1 MPTRKAG
8 PGSPPSL
15 DGLDDPSGPI
25 RFGYGAIILGF
36 GVFGLWAVLAPI
48 GEGIPAPGVVVVE
61 SHRKTVTHLIGGTV
75 ATLRVRENMSVK
87 EGDILLELDAR
98 RTQTA
103 RDTAAHEYIAAA
115 ARLARFRAEQTGA
128 DRIEIPEDVRGEA
141 QALGRQDLLTAQ
153 EQLFRARRE
162 ALRSELA
169 VLQESLT
176 ASRIQVNGLRQQ
188 LAARQMQADLLRQEL
203 ENTRP
208 LAAEGITPRN
218 RLLEQERQLAELT
231 SVTSD
236 LEARAAREGS
246 SSAEIRLRILQR
258 RQDFLKEVETQ
269 ATETRREVANAAERL
284 KDADIDLARMTLR
297 APVSGQVVSLAA
309 AAPGVVITPNAKI
322 MEIVPAGERLL
333 IDAKVPVTAASRVR
347 PDLDTD
353 IRVSV
358 FPENPML
365 VIGGKVISVSTDR
378 HEPPNEPPYYL
389 ARVAVTP
396 EGIERLEGRVL
407 RPGMTTDVVIKT
419 GERSFLT
426 YLMEPIARRV
436 FPALREP

>member
-1 MPTRKAG
+1 MAASPPRPTPA
-8 PGSPPSL
+8 PSL

-25 RFGYGAIILGF
+25 RFGYAMIALGF

-61 SHRKTVTHLIGGTV
+61 SHRKTVTHLTGGTV
-75 ATLRVRENMSVK
+75 AALHVRENMSVK

-98 RTQTA
+98 RAQIT

-115 ARLARFRAEQTGA
+115 ARLARFSAEQTGA
-128 DRIEIPEDVRGEA
+128 ERIEMPEDVRREA
-141 QALGRQDLLTAQ
+141 QALGRQDLIAAQ

-188 LAARQMQADLLRQEL
+188 LAARQQQADLLRQEIQ
-203 ENTRP
+203 NTRP
-208 LAAEGITPRN
+208 LAEEGITPRN
-218 RLLEQERQLAELT
+218 RLLEQERQLAELA

-246 SSAEIRLRILQR
+246 SGSEIRLRMLQR

-269 ATETRREVANAAERL
+269 ATETRREVANAVERL
-284 KDADIDLARMTLR
+284 KDADVDLGRMTLR
-297 APVSGQVVSLAA
+297 APVSGQVVALAA
-309 AAPGVVITPNAKI
+309 NAPGVVITPNAKL
-322 MEIVPAGERLL
+322 MEIVPVGERLL

-347 PDLDTD
+347 ADLEAD
-353 IRVSV
+353 IRVSA

-365 VIGGKVISVSTDR
+365 VIGGKVISVSADR

-389 ARVAVTP
+389 ARVEVTA
-396 EGIERLEGRVL
+396 EGIEKLEGRQL
-407 RPGMTTDVVIKT
+407 RPGMTPDVVIKT

-426 YLMEPIARRV
+426 YMLEPIARRV